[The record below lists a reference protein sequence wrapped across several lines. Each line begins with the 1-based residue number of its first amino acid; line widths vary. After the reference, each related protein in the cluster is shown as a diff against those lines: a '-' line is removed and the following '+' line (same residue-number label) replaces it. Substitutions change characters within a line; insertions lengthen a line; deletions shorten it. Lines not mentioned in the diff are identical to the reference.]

1 MKRSKFNLSH
11 RLLTTGDFGYLYPIL
26 CEDLLPGD
34 KVKLSSEVYMR
45 AIPLLSPPLD
55 SADIRVDYFFV
66 PNRIIWEDWQKF
78 ITGGRLGTSEL
89 IEPWI
94 AYEPNPVSGQDY
106 TSDLFS
112 YLYQLPNKVQFGQG
126 GIKLSALP
134 LAAYQRIY
142 FDWYLDQNVENDYWR
157 DNDIFGDEEF
167 FRGFIDSRFVQSDGS
182 LAQLDFFSDWSQLRQ
197 RKYKK
202 DMFTSALPWPQR
214 GPEIGISFPADDVN
228 LEVSGIAE
236 QTNSYKTGNIVQS
249 QGSLLSPLL
258 RQNSAN
264 NSNFNVTGSGGETG
278 YYHSHSLDASV
289 DLLSGQAGNLTIREL
304 RRLSAIQK
312 WFERNARWGSR
323 YIEQI
328 LSHFGVHTPDYRLS
342 RSEYLGGTYQ
352 PINISETYQTAQGAV
367 GQETADVLGQY
378 AGHMSSYGVSK
389 MRKFKASE
397 HGWLIGLLSVVPRP
411 SYGQGIQRRFTR
423 QTRLDYAWPEFAAI
437 GEQAI
442 LNKELYISETDSD
455 FLPSS
460 AQNQLNSVFGY
471 TPRYAEYKSRQ
482 DRFNT
487 NFLHDFNWWH
497 LGRIFNNRPVLNQEF
512 LEAVDST
519 TGDSEFDRIFAYNP
533 TEEQDVDKF
542 HFLFSINHH
551 LIMRR
556 PLPKYVNPSLS

>member
-1 MKRSKFNLSH
+1 
-11 RLLTTGDFGYLYPIL
+11 
-26 CEDLLPGD
+26 
-34 KVKLSSEVYMR
+34 MR

-89 IEPWI
+89 VEPWI
-94 AYEPNPVSGQDY
+94 AYEPNPSIGQDY

-112 YLYQLPNKVQFGQG
+112 HLYQLPNHVQFGQG

-134 LAAYQRIY
+134 LAAYHRIY

-157 DNDIFGDEEF
+157 DNDIFGEEEF
-167 FRGFIDSRFVQSDGS
+167 FRGFIDSRFVSADGS
-182 LAQLDFFSDWSQLRQ
+182 LAQLDFFSDWNQLRQ

-214 GPEIGISFPADDVN
+214 GPEVGFGFPTEDMDLATTGTAASTSNYSVQGGIQTSAIPNLNPSAGGAKLQVRPSSDFQDV
-228 LEVSGIAE
+228 S
-236 QTNSYKTGNIVQS
+236 
-249 QGSLLSPLL
+249 
-258 RQNSAN
+258 
-264 NSNFNVTGSGGETG
+264 
-278 YYHSHSLDASV
+278 HSHSVRTDFSLEKGELGMIS
-289 DLLSGQAGNLTIREL
+289 IREL

-328 LSHFGVHTPDYRLS
+328 LSHFGVSTPDYRLN

-352 PINISETYQTAQGAV
+352 PINISETYQTAQGTT

-389 MRKFKASE
+389 MRKFTANE
-397 HGWLIGLLSVVPRP
+397 HGWLIGLVSVVPRP
-411 SYGQGIQRRFTR
+411 AYGQGIQRRFTR
-423 QTRLDYAWPEFAAI
+423 STRLDYAWPEFAAI

-455 FLPSS
+455 FLPVST
-460 AQNQLNSVFGY
+460 QNKLNGVFGY

-487 NFLHDFNWWH
+487 NFLIHFPWWH
-497 LGRIFNNRPVLNQEF
+497 LGRIFGNRPELNQEF
-512 LEAVDST
+512 LNSVDAE
-519 TGDSEFDRIFAYNP
+519 TGVSEYDRIFAYSP
-533 TEEQDVDKF
+533 TESTDVDKF
-542 HFLFSINHH
+542 HFLFNINHH
-551 LIMRR
+551 LIMKRA
-556 PLPKYVNPSLS
+556 LPKYVNPSLS